1 MYFDLHT
8 PGGPHQV
15 ADNFIEFDAESCET
29 FGTSSK
35 VSFDCVFFACLC
47 WPFVTTFNKPN
58 VELNSS
64 PVLYIKLTN
73 CSH

>member
-15 ADNFIEFDAESCET
+15 ADNFIEFDAESGET

-47 WPFVTTFNKPN
+47 
-58 VELNSS
+58 
-64 PVLYIKLTN
+64 
-73 CSH
+73 